1 MLSSSSDLL
10 YFADICA
17 GPGGFSEYVL
27 WRKCWKA
34 KGVGFTLR
42 NANDFK
48 LNDFYAGSPES
59 FEAYYGKN
67 NYNSNINSSVVVHS
81 TKTLSLLRN

>member
-1 MLSSSSDLL
+1 MLSSSSSLL

-17 GPGGFSEYVL
+17 GPGGFTEYVL
-27 WRKCWKA
+27 WRKGWKA

-48 LNDFYAGSPES
+48 LNDFYAASPES
-59 FEAYYGKN
+59 FEAYYGKFH
-67 NYNSNINSSVVVHS
+67 YAFSISLHHITS
-81 TKTLSLLRN
+81 TLSHMTF